1 MVQPLP
7 ALTMR
12 ENVMLGTFLRHP
24 RRADAAARADQVL
37 EFMGMRSRA
46 DQLASGLPLAQRKL
60 LEVARAIGT
69 GARLL
74 LLDEVMAGLNPREA
88 EQVVGLIKRLREF
101 GITSVGGVEH
111 IMRIVM
117 SLASRVV
124 VLDQGKK
131 IRRGPAGRGGARPE
145 GGGGLPGL
153 EVRGRRQAMSEPLL
167 RIQDVVAFYGDFQAL
182 FGVTFEVRPNEVLAL
197 LGGNGAGKTTCLRV
211 ISGLLRPRSGTVH
224 FEGQDIT
231 RTPPDVIVDLGIAH
245 VPEARQL
252 FPEMTVEENLYLGS
266 TLRRAR
272 GHRPQNLE
280 RMYSLFPRLG
290 ERRRQLAGTLSGGE
304 QQMVA
309 ISRALMSEPKLLM
322 LDEPSLGLSPKLTEQ
337 TLAAV
342 REIAK
347 SVTVLIVEQKVMEGL
362 EISDRGYVIEHGQ
375 LVKEGSAAQLISDP
389 SIREAYLGL

>member
-1 MVQPLP
+1 MT
-7 ALTMR
+7 A
-12 ENVMLGTFLRHP
+12 
-24 RRADAAARADQVL
+24 
-37 EFMGMRSRA
+37 
-46 DQLASGLPLAQRKL
+46 L
-60 LEVARAIGT
+60 LE
-69 GARLL
+69 LN
-74 LLDEVMAGLNPREA
+74 EV
-88 EQVVGLIKRLREF
+88 
-101 GITSVGGVEH
+101 T
-111 IMRIVM
+111 
-117 SLASRVV
+117 
-124 VLDQGKK
+124 
-131 IRRGPAGRGGARPE
+131 
-145 GGGGLPGL
+145 
-153 EVRGRRQAMSEPLL
+153 
-167 RIQDVVAFYGDFQAL
+167 AFYGDFQAL
-182 FGVTFEVRPNEVLAL
+182 FGVSFQVRPNEVLAL

-211 ISGLLRPRSGTVH
+211 VSGLLRPRSGTVR

-231 RTPPDVIVDLGIAH
+231 RTPPDDIVDLGIAH
-245 VPEARQL
+245 VPEGRQL

-266 TLRRAR
+266 QLRRAR
-272 GHRPQNLE
+272 AHRPQNLE
-280 RMYSLFPRLG
+280 RMYALFPRLK

-347 SVTVLIVEQKVMEGL
+347 SVTVMIVEQKVMEGL